1 MLYEWMYVEKRQMK
15 MILRI
20 SGLTIL
26 SFRFSLREIIV
37 LVFSRLSLL
46 QQNQSINNPVSVQKS
61 KPCEEI
67 NETNDLLPSIL
78 QSLWHCPPLCFSVSS
93 CSSWRIQE
101 GKSRLP
107 QQFPFHV
114 FFHLHHPTERISQI
128 KDKKKI
134 IRQKSKFGSSDWPFP
149 GMSTRFIIQS
159 GRRGGGLNACQ
170 ILRGFVR

>member
-1 MLYEWMYVEKRQMK
+1 MNGCMYRRQMK

-67 NETNDLLPSIL
+67 NETNDQLPSIL

-134 IRQKSKFGSSDWPFP
+134 IRQKSKFGSSD
-149 GMSTRFIIQS
+149 
-159 GRRGGGLNACQ
+159 
-170 ILRGFVR
+170 